1 MNFYNEYNKLE
12 YMYKSKPETD
22 KCFTDLSIL
31 FSDLLIQLKQQ
42 LLNKSI
48 SE

>member
-1 MNFYNEYNKLE
+1 MNFYKEYNKLE
-12 YMYKSKPETD
+12 HMYKSKPETD

-31 FSDLLIQLKQQ
+31 FSGLLIQLKQQ
-42 LLNKSI
+42 LSNKSI